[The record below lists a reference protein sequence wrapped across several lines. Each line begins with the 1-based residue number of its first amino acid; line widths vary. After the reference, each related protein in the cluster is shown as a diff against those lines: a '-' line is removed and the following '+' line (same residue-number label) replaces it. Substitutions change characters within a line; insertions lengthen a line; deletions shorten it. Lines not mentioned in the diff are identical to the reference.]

1 MGKPSTRNLCERGPA
16 ARRPVGFA
24 RPSRAATP
32 PPPIRHAPAGTPAAC
47 VSREA
52 RPRAPDPDGVG
63 SVVKHA
69 CCCSFCECVLPLTW
83 HPAAPHPFQAACRLG
98 QDLDCVHGDSFS
110 KLLPRVLLEPSVGPA
125 RTTDLTA
132 QPLDQPV
139 RLAERTPLFVY
150 PYVIRAYSPRP
161 ATIRHAR
168 EPRAPARNV
177 PAAGER
183 HAAAAGVKLPVEH
196 GKQEGCLPAWASVP
210 DRGELSFSPLASNV
224 DKCRV
229 AIGRCGTQLP
239 GKMRTRT
246 WAGDPASS
254 SPPDASQRVRRCA
267 LEGEKSLWGGG
278 RYQIW

>member
-1 MGKPSTRNLCERGPA
+1 
-16 ARRPVGFA
+16 
-24 RPSRAATP
+24 
-32 PPPIRHAPAGTPAAC
+32 
-47 VSREA
+47 
-52 RPRAPDPDGVG
+52 
-63 SVVKHA
+63 
-69 CCCSFCECVLPLTW
+69 
-83 HPAAPHPFQAACRLG
+83 
-98 QDLDCVHGDSFS
+98 VHGDSFS

-196 GKQEGCLPAWASVP
+196 GKQEGCLPACLGVRSGPRRAFLFPPRIQRGQVSGRHWPVWDPAPWKDANSDLGRRPGLLVP
-210 DRGELSFSPLASNV
+210 TGCVATCQALRARGRKELVGRGE
-224 DKCRV
+224 
-229 AIGRCGTQLP
+229 
-239 GKMRTRT
+239 
-246 WAGDPASS
+246 
-254 SPPDASQRVRRCA
+254 
-267 LEGEKSLWGGG
+267 
-278 RYQIW
+278 IW